1 MSVLSGTGIWYLS
14 RHGQRVAMS
23 LHRRD
28 GEGRITGIRPSVR
41 GMISATRVL
50 RRAYRE
56 QNLDEENPAK
66 VLLRGEAN
74 SILERAREFAGEDRE
89 DREAVRELL

>member
-1 MSVLSGTGIWYLS
+1 MEI
-14 RHGQRVAMS
+14 
-23 LHRRD
+23 
-28 GEGRITGIRPSVR
+28 EGNMGRGDAEGKFTRIRPSVR
-41 GMISATRVL
+41 GISSATRVL

-56 QNLDEENPAK
+56 QNLDKENPAK
-66 VLLRGEAN
+66 VLLSGQAN